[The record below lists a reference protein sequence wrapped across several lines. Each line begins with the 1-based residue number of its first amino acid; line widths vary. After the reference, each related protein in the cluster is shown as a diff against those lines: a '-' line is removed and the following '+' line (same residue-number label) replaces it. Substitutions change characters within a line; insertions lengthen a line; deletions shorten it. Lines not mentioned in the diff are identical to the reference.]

1 MEMEAR
7 TREARRATRATKS
20 RASAC
25 SPSKHDANE
34 HSRYSSLVHSRVTPS
49 APAPPPGLSRQIGHM
64 RTRLGKVPVSKG
76 ASASSM

>member
-7 TREARRATRATKS
+7 TRATKS

-25 SPSKHDANE
+25 SPSKHDADK

-49 APAPPPGLSRQIGHM
+49 APGLPRQICQM
-64 RTRLGKVPVSKG
+64 RTRLGKVPGLKGCVSELYVTIFI
-76 ASASSM
+76 